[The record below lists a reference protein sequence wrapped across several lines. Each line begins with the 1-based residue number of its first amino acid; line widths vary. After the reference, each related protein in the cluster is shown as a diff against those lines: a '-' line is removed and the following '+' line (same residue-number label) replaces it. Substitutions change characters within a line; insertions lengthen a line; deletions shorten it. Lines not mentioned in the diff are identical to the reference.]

1 MKSIQIFGGLGYIG
15 ANYARL
21 TKNCI
26 VNDRNDYTVDK
37 TVTDIV
43 YFISTISNYNVLTDP
58 YIDID
63 TNLILL
69 IKILEQCKDTNITF
83 NFISSWF
90 VYGDTCVPADEN
102 SNCNPKGFYSIT
114 KRTAEQILI
123 SYCTTFNI
131 KYRILRLANVIGG
144 QDPKASIQ
152 KNALTYMI
160 NELKAGRDI
169 KLYDNGNLY
178 RDYINVQ
185 DVAYAINL
193 IIDKGNLNKIYNIG
207 NGVPHLFRDIIYYA
221 VSLIDKPGKINP
233 ITVPKFHQTVQV
245 YSMWMKNDKLK
256 SLGYMPELDIFK
268 SIELLV
274 KG

>member
-1 MKSIQIFGGLGYIG
+1 M
-15 ANYARL
+15 
-21 TKNCI
+21 
-26 VNDRNDYTVDK
+26 DK

-185 DVAYAINL
+185 DVASAINL